1 MKLAARASQLSLL
14 LVVLLLATVSQAQD
28 SPQDFVNAHN
38 AARGQVGVGPI
49 AWDATLASF
58 AQRYISGLAGD
69 CRMVHSGG
77 PYGENLAW
85 SSGDMAGTGAVS
97 MWVDEKA
104 FYDYSSNTCQPGK
117 VCGHYTQV
125 VWSDSLRL
133 GCAKVRCNTGG
144 TLISCNYDPP
154 GNFIGR
160 KPY

>member
-85 SSGDMAGTGAVS
+85 SSGDMAGTSAVS

-104 FYDYSSNTCQPGK
+104 FYDYNSNTCQPGK

-144 TLISCNYDPP
+144 TLISCNYDPR